1 MTNIYTIDGL
11 SQCWP
16 TVMVIILKGF
26 LMFDQISLSPQ
37 VKRIVIIRNEHGIHE
52 LSHKLPNDFLIP
64 TAFSLLGGGSA
75 HTRKKTQDFGKL
87 GNIRK
92 ISRLHK
98 IIA

>member
-16 TVMVIILKGF
+16 TIMVIILKGF

-64 TAFSLLGGGSA
+64 TAFSLLGGGA
-75 HTRKKTQDFGKL
+75 LPTQEKRLRIL
-87 GNIRK
+87 G
-92 ISRLHK
+92 S
-98 IIA
+98 

>member
-37 VKRIVIIRNEHGIHE
+37 VKRIVIIRNEHGIYE
-52 LSHKLPNDFLIP
+52 LSRKLPNDFLIP
-64 TAFSLLGGGSA
+64 TAFSPLGGGSA
-75 HTRKKTQDFGKL
+75 HTRKKT
-87 GNIRK
+87 
-92 ISRLHK
+92 
-98 IIA
+98 

>member
-16 TVMVIILKGF
+16 TIMVIILKGF

-64 TAFSLLGGGSA
+64 TAFSLLGGGGLCPHKKKDSGFWEV
-75 HTRKKTQDFGKL
+75 RKYQENLKT
-87 GNIRK
+87 
-92 ISRLHK
+92 S
-98 IIA
+98 